1 MVKIKKISPPN
12 NLKDELFIDWCEQL
26 VYDAGQFDRELFVR
40 ARQLVIDKTNLSPD
54 VLNNLYI
61 QSVEVAIILSELR
74 VDSATLVAA
83 MMYSFVDAVEISL
96 DDLAEHCSSQV
107 MQKVKGVISMDG
119 VRGLQTNQSVG
130 NDSVQVENLRKMLL
144 VMVDD
149 VTVVLIKLAERLY
162 ALRHAKNKDEFEKN
176 IIAQEAKDVYAP
188 LANRLGVGHI
198 KWEMEDLAF
207 RFLNQEAYLN
217 IAKHLSEKRVARERY
232 VDKVLK
238 TMDTALLELNIKADL
253 MGRAKHIFSIW
264 KKMQRKQVGF
274 EEIYDVRAVR
284 VLVPKIQDC
293 YSVLGVVH
301 GLWKHIPKEFDDYI
315 ATPKENGYR
324 SLHTAVIGPEG
335 KTLEIQIRTDKM
347 HQESELGV
355 AAHWKYKEGAKSSGG
370 GFEAKIAWLRQLL
383 EWQDEMVD
391 TNQLAEEFKSQVFDE
406 RIYVFTPLGKL
417 IDLPAGS
424 TALDFAYRVHTDVG
438 HRCRGAKSNGRI
450 ITLTQAL
457 ATGQRIEILTSKTGE
472 PSRDW
477 LSEQRGYL
485 KSSRARHKV
494 QQWFKHQDKDK
505 NIAAGKQIIEKE
517 LKKNALQLNSYEKL
531 ARHFNYNN
539 SEELFAGI
547 GSGDKGVHQVMNAVR
562 TLQPVQSVVS
572 RETVLKRKPKIEKRS
587 NSSDILVEGVGNL
600 LTRMAGCCKP
610 IPGDDISG
618 YVTLNRGIMIHR
630 SDCRYLLASK
640 KKSPEKILA
649 VSWTHQVNQHYLI
662 DLVIKAYDR
671 KGLLSDITSLMANE
685 KVSVTSL
692 NTKVSHKRLEVKIDV
707 QVEMANL
714 SNVSRLINLIEQ
726 LPNIISVNRT
736 NG

>member
-1 MVKIKKISPPN
+1 MVQVKKILQPN
-12 NLKDELFIDWCEQL
+12 NLRDESFVDWCELL
-26 VYDAGQFDRELFVR
+26 VYEAEQFDRELFVR
-40 ARQLVIDKTNLSPD
+40 AQQLMIDKIDLDPD
-54 VLNNLYI
+54 KLQTLYT
-61 QSVEVAIILSELR
+61 QSIEVAIILSELR

-83 MMYSFVDAVEISL
+83 MMYSFVDSIEISL
-96 DDLAEHCSSQV
+96 DELSEHCSAQV

-130 NDSVQVENLRKMLL
+130 NDSVQIDNLRKMLL

-162 ALRHAKNKDEFEKN
+162 TLRIAKNKSQEERMR
-176 IIAQEAKDVYAP
+176 IAQEVKDVYAP

-198 KWEMEDLAF
+198 KWEMEDFAF
-207 RFLNQEAYLN
+207 RFLDQQAYLN
-217 IAKHLSEKRVARERY
+217 IAKHLSEKRIARESY
-232 VDKVLK
+232 VDKVLT
-238 TMDTALLELNIKADL
+238 TMDKAISELNIKAAL
-253 MGRAKHIFSIW
+253 MGRAKHIYSIW
-264 KKMQRKQVGF
+264 KKMQRKQIGF

-284 VLVPKIQDC
+284 VLVPRIQDC

-301 GLWKHIPKEFDDYI
+301 GLWKHIPKEFDDYV

-335 KTLEIQIRTDKM
+335 KTLEIQIRTHKM

-355 AAHWKYKEGAKSSGG
+355 AAHWKYKEGASTSGG
-370 GFEAKIAWLRQLL
+370 GYEAKIAWLRQLL
-383 EWQDEMVD
+383 EWQDEVVD
-391 TNQLAEEFKSQVFDE
+391 TQQLAEEFKNQVFDE
-406 RIYVFTPLGKL
+406 RIYVFTPHGKL
-417 IDLPAGS
+417 IDLPIGS

-438 HRCRGAKSNGRI
+438 NRCRGAKANGRI

-457 ATGQRIEILTSKTGE
+457 QTGQRIEILTSKSGG

-485 KSSRARHKV
+485 MSSRARHKV

-505 NIAAGKQIIEKE
+505 NIAAGKLLIEKE
-517 LKKNALQLNSYEKL
+517 LKKNALQLSGYEPL
-531 ARHFNYNN
+531 AKYFNYNH
-539 SEELFAGI
+539 SDEFFAGV
-547 GSGDKGVHQVMNAVR
+547 GAGDKGLHQVMNAVR
-562 TLQPVQSVVS
+562 TLQPAQDVVT
-572 RETVLKRKPKIEKRS
+572 RETGLKRESKIKKRS
-587 NSSDILVEGVGNL
+587 LSSDILVEGVGNL

-610 IPGDDISG
+610 IPGDEISG
-618 YVTLNRGIMIHR
+618 YVTQSRGIMIHR
-630 SDCRYLLASK
+630 GDCRYLLASK
-640 KKSPEKILA
+640 EKSPEKILA
-649 VSWTHQVNQHYLI
+649 VSWTHVVNKHYLI

-671 KGLLSDITSLMANE
+671 KGLLSDITLLMVNE

-692 NTKVSHKRLEVKIDV
+692 NTKVNHKRLEVKIDV

-736 NG
+736 SG